1 MKQHLLTLAL
11 LSAVGVAQA
20 QSYVMLY
27 GVADMALERVE
38 GATATTRLTSGQQFG
53 SRLGMRGAEDLG
65 GGLSA
70 QFVIE
75 AGLHADQGTL
85 AQGGRAFGR
94 QSFVGLAGAFG
105 AVRLGRQYTPMDDIA
120 SLVGTKRYDVL
131 TVVPIIGNGDYN
143 RVDNAF
149 TYLSPSFS
157 GLSFQLQHS
166 LGAERAS
173 IDASPDF
180 QQQTGA
186 HVLYASG
193 PLTLGLGLQ
202 RVADADGA
210 TAGDQRVRAALLA
223 GSYRF
228 DAFKLTA
235 YVDSEDK
242 GLDKLKVY
250 GLAGAYH
257 WRANTVSLGVAKARD
272 VGGLDAP
279 DDDATLLTLQGHH
292 NLSHR
297 TALYAHYTRV
307 RNGAQSAL
315 GFNNPVPCC
324 VSSGVQVGVRHRF

>member
-1 MKQHLLTLAL
+1 MKKHLLALAL
-11 LSAVGVAQA
+11 FPALGVAQA

-75 AGLHADQGTL
+75 AGLNADQGTL

-120 SLVGTKRYDVL
+120 SIVGTKPYDVL

-157 GLSFQLQHS
+157 GLSFQ
-166 LGAERAS
+166 
-173 IDASPDF
+173 
-180 QQQTGA
+180 TGA

-202 RVADADGA
+202 RVADADGV
-210 TAGDQRVRAALLA
+210 TAGEQRVRAALLA

-242 GLDKLKVY
+242 GLGKLKVY
-250 GLAGAYH
+250 GLAGAYS
-257 WRANTVSLGVAKARD
+257 WRANTVLLGVAKARD
-272 VGGLDAP
+272 VGGLGAP
-279 DDDATLLTLQGHH
+279 DDDATLLTLQGDHK
-292 NLSHR
+292 LSHR

-324 VSSGVQVGVRHRF
+324 VSSGVQVGVRHSF